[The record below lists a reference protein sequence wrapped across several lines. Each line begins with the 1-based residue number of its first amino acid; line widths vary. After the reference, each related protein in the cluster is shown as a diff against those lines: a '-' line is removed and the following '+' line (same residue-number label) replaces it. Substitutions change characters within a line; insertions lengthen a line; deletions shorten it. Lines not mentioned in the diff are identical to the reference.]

1 MSRPKKV
8 CTLVVPQLTRPLL
21 LLGILKKYG
30 AEGGTRT
37 PTGYPTRPSNVRVY
51 QFRHFGSFRKDV
63 KNQQGSGAGYLLG
76 CGDGTITVENGV
88 GAAAAGVGDGCGVGR
103 SEERRVGKE
112 CRSRW

>member
-76 CGDGTITVENGV
+76 CGDGTIDRKSTRLNSSHQLISYAVF
-88 GAAAAGVGDGCGVGR
+88 CL
-103 SEERRVGKE
+103 
-112 CRSRW
+112 